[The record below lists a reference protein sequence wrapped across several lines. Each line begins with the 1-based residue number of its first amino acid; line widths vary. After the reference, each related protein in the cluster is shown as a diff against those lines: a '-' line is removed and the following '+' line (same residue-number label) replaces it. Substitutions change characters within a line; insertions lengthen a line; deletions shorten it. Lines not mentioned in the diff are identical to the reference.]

1 MCTIRHYVTVLVFV
15 MIPERIF
22 IIFMVLRQEALRQD
36 ACMKAGR
43 PVGA

>member
-1 MCTIRHYVTVLVFV
+1 MPGCCTIRHYVTVLVFV

-22 IIFMVLRQEALRQD
+22 IIFMVLRQD